1 MPLGVQLK
9 SKTSRGEGIVSDIQ
23 TKLGDGLSMLKGGI
37 EQGKQKLQQVQ
48 EVSELR
54 KKVKE
59 ASQKK
64 TKILLDMGQQVS
76 LLIREGTLRHEGL
89 ERLTDSLVQLD
100 PIIYRSNLKIQEISE
115 KSSDTISCECG
126 APIQSGDKFCGS
138 CGKKTVV
145 PNVEL
150 TEERIS
156 CPSCQEQFPITSKY
170 CSCCGTRM
178 EKES

>member
-1 MPLGVQLK
+1 MA
-9 SKTSRGEGIVSDIQ
+9 DIQ

-48 EVSELR
+48 EISELR

-59 ASQKK
+59 ANQKK

-89 ERLTDSLVQLD
+89 ARLTESLVQLD

-115 KSSDTISCECG
+115 KSNGSISCECG
-126 APIQSGDKFCGS
+126 APIQPDDKFCGA
-138 CGKKTVV
+138 CGKKTAV
-145 PNVEL
+145 PKVETT
-150 TEERIS
+150 TELIS
-156 CPSCQEQFPITSKY
+156 CPSCQEQFPVTSKY
-170 CSCCGTRM
+170 CSCCGTRL